1 MKKCYQCGGSIKK
14 VVGSITLDGISIND
28 LVFEECQQ
36 CHEQYFDEKTSIFI
50 QEVLKCVKTQKEKLL
65 LDQST

>member
-1 MKKCYQCGGSIKK
+1 MEKCYQCRGPIKK
-14 VVGSITLDGISIND
+14 VVGSISLEGISIND
-28 LVFEECQQ
+28 LVYEECQQ

>member
-1 MKKCYQCGGSIKK
+1 LKKCFHCGGSIQKI
-14 VVGSITLDGISIND
+14 VGSVTLEGITISD

-50 QEVLKCVKTQKEKLL
+50 QDVLRFVKEHKAKLML
-65 LDQST
+65 EQSA

>member
-14 VVGSITLDGISIND
+14 VVGSISLEGISTND
-28 LVFEECQQ
+28 LVYEECQK

>member
-1 MKKCYQCGGSIKK
+1 MEKCHQCGGSIEK
-14 VVGSITLDGISIND
+14 VVGSVTLEGITIND

-50 QEVLKCVKTQKEKLL
+50 QEVLKFIKQQKEKLML
-65 LDQST
+65 EQSA